1 MIQEKNTTNTQILL
15 DISIILVH
23 NIFVHLSSFI
33 QTRNRYSLNNNA
45 LTNQV
50 DKQTKKSQTPHLA
63 IVCKDPQ
70 ENKELSM
77 NPELF
82 VCAQRGILKQSIE
95 ERTVFNGLTQTCFLK

>member
-33 QTRNRYSLNNNA
+33 QTRNRYSLNKNG

-50 DKQTKKSQTPHLA
+50 DKQTKKKPNTTLG
-63 IVCKDPQ
+63 
-70 ENKELSM
+70 NSM
-77 NPELF
+77 
-82 VCAQRGILKQSIE
+82 QRSSGK
-95 ERTVFNGLTQTCFLK
+95 